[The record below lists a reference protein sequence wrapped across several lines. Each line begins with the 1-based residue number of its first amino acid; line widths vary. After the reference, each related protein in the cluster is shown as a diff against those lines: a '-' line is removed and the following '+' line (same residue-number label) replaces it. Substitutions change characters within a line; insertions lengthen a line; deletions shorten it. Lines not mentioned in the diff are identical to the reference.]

1 MRPQCKRTIT
11 VKDKTIGGSEPLV
24 CLPLVA
30 QTAAD
35 LMDQAAELMTLSPD
49 LLEWRIDG
57 FDRVDNSGDS
67 LQALADLRAATQSVP
82 IIFTC
87 RIHSEG
93 GLRKMNPETRL
104 NLICAAIE
112 TGHLDIVDIELCNP
126 PDFIQAVLDTAGKNN
141 VSVILSFHDFE
152 KTPEESVILKRLMQ
166 AQNLGAHIAK
176 AAVMPKNMAD
186 VLVLINATF
195 KARIQGLQIP
205 LVTMSMGAQ
214 GVVTRLAGGLFG
226 SDITFAIGKNASA
239 PGQIHIEKLRQAMAL
254 LY

>member
-1 MRPQCKRTIT
+1 MRLQCERIIK
-11 VKDKTIGGSEPLV
+11 VKGKTIGGPEPLV

-35 LMDQAAELMTLSPD
+35 LVNQATELMKLSPD
-49 LLEWRIDG
+49 ILEWRIDG
-57 FDRVDNSGDS
+57 FDGVNNCGEC
-67 LQALADLRAATQSVP
+67 LQALSALRTATQSLP

-87 RIHSEG
+87 RIHTEG
-93 GLRKMNPETRL
+93 GLCTMDPKTRL
-104 NLICAAIE
+104 DLICAAIE

-126 PDFIQAVLDTAGKNN
+126 PDFIETVLKTAGKND

-152 KTPEESVILKRLMQ
+152 KTPEEKVILECLMR
-166 AQNLGAHIAK
+166 AQNMGAHIAK
-176 AAVMPKNMAD
+176 AAVMPENMAD
-186 VLVLINATF
+186 VLALLNATF
-195 KARIQGLQIP
+195 KARTQGLQIP
-205 LVTMSMGAQ
+205 IVTMSMGAQ

-239 PGQIHIEKLRQAMAL
+239 PGQIHIQELRQAMTL